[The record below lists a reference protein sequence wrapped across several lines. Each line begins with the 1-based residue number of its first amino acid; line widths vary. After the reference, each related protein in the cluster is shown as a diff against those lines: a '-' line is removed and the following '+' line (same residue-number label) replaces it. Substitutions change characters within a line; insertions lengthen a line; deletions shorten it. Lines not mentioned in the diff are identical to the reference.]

1 MSEIPAFPSRD
12 EVPLLISLPQIPIFR
27 NFTLLKMQT
36 FSKEL
41 FPKQV
46 IRLKARVVRREE
58 LSLNLE
64 NLFTSRFGLEFVMVD
79 PHDQKKIDD
88 YVTSFASNL
97 VYLQALIDA
106 VNYDEQTRT
115 KVRVLSSILGYRD
128 FEKLAQLRSKV
139 YEDYRGLQWL

>member
-1 MSEIPAFPSRD
+1 
-12 EVPLLISLPQIPIFR
+12 
-27 NFTLLKMQT
+27 
-36 FSKEL
+36 
-41 FPKQV
+41 
-46 IRLKARVVRREE
+46 
-58 LSLNLE
+58 
-64 NLFTSRFGLEFVMVD
+64 MVD

-128 FEKLAQLRSKV
+128 IEKLAQLRSKV